1 MSPLHDLLN
10 LQVLLTPEGLAGLVA
25 LTFLEVVLGVDN
37 IVFVAVAAG
46 RLAPERRSLGRQL
59 GLWLALLFRVA
70 LLVGLVVLTRIDV
83 ALGELFGRVFTLKD
97 AVLGAGGLFLL
108 YKGVS
113 EIHEAV
119 EGERQG
125 HETAPVRPASLAAV
139 VLEIGVINIVFS
151 LDSVI
156 TAIGMA
162 NQLAVMVTAVSL
174 ATLLMMVAAAPVAKF
189 IERHASAKML
199 ALAFILLIGV
209 ALVGEATGLNLPRGY
224 IYFAMGFA
232 LFVEVLNSARRRRG
246 W

>member
-10 LQVLLTPEGLAGLVA
+10 LQVLLTPEGLAGLLA

-46 RLAPERRSLGRQL
+46 RLPEERRHLGRQL

-70 LLVGLVVLTRIDV
+70 LLVGLVGLTRIDV
-83 ALGELFGRVFTLKD
+83 TLGELFGRVLTIKD

-108 YKGVS
+108 YKGAS
-113 EIHEAV
+113 EIHEAM
-119 EGERQG
+119 EGEAPG
-125 HETAPVRPASLAAV
+125 HEAAPARPASLLAV

-162 NQLAVMVTAVSL
+162 NQLAVMVAAVSL

-232 LFVEVLNSARRRRG
+232 LFVEVLNTVRRG
-246 W
+246 RR

>member
-1 MSPLHDLLN
+1 MPLLQDLLN
-10 LQVLLTPEGLAGLVA
+10 VQALLTPDGLAGLLA

-37 IVFVAVAAG
+37 VVFVAVAAG
-46 RLAPERRSLGRQL
+46 RLAEDQRSLGRQL

-70 LLVGLVVLTRIDV
+70 LLVGLVWLARIDV
-83 ALGELFGRVFTLKD
+83 ALGVLFGRAVAVKD
-97 AVLGAGGLFLL
+97 VVLGAGGLFLL
-108 YKGVS
+108 YKGAS
-113 EIHEAV
+113 EIHEAM
-119 EGERQG
+119 EGEAKTDQA
-125 HETAPVRPASLAAV
+125 APPRPASLLAV

-162 NQLAVMVTAVSL
+162 NQLAVMVAAVSL
-174 ATLLMMVAAAPVAKF
+174 ATVLMMVAAAPVAKF

-209 ALVGEATGLNLPRGY
+209 ALIGEATGLNLPRGY

-232 LFVEVLNSARRRRG
+232 LFVEVLNSARRGRR
-246 W
+246 